1 MDNNYNNQPDNGQD
15 NTYSGSGDGAG
26 SSQSQPEQQYTDPN
40 AGYSSTDYNGAGGT
54 EGAGSQGQSGYYNQN
69 GQTQYQDQ
77 SQYQYQNYNY
87 SQNYNQN
94 GQSYNQNYNQNYNSN
109 YNQNYNQQYGGN
121 GYNPQQYGGM
131 DTSHMSMCDWV
142 LNILALMIHCAG
154 IILYFVLAFGK
165 NGNINRR
172 NYCRAA
178 LVIELVIIILSII
191 VMVIFGAAL
200 FTAYPSYGY

>member
-15 NTYSGSGDGAG
+15 YTSAGSG
-26 SSQSQPEQQYTDPN
+26 SSQSKPEQQYTDPN
-40 AGYSSTDYNGAGGT
+40 AGYSSAGYNGAGGT
-54 EGAGSQGQSGYYNQN
+54 DSAGSQGQSGYYNQN

-131 DTSHMSMCDWV
+131 DTSPMSMGDWV
-142 LNILALMIHCAG
+142 LTILAMMIPCAG
-154 IILYFVLAFGK
+154 IILYFVWAFGK